1 MASSARR
8 AATRAPAPE
17 LQQGAVVRT
26 ALKLERGHR
35 VLRALAASAE
45 ALREL
50 AEAGARARRLAAR
63 AVPRVRV
70 EAQEPRVV
78 VDRRRVAWAVRAGA
92 PVSRAVALGSAAAA
106 ALPEAAQQ
114 AALPAVRKQRGR
126 AAAPVA
132 AIRCN

>member
-17 LQQGAVVRT
+17 LQQGAAVRT
-26 ALKLERGHR
+26 ALKLEPGHR

-50 AEAGARARRLAAR
+50 AAAAARPLAAR
-63 AVPRVRV
+63 VVPRPQV
-70 EAQEPRVV
+70 EAQELRVAA
-78 VDRRRVAWAVRAGA
+78 DRRRVEWAVRAGA

-106 ALPEAAQQ
+106 ALPDAAQQ
-114 AALPAVRKQRGR
+114 AAPPAVRKQRGR
-126 AAAPVA
+126 AGDPVA